1 MPTQRQISVRR
12 APKYVPFLVA
22 GGIVGVVAAAFVSFT
37 VPAPADYTQ
46 ESVFGYFMVLFAAG
60 GVLVGAIVALVL
72 DRLSVRRT
80 QRAVVEEVDD
90 DQPAATAPA
99 ATDDITHAAAEGE
112 PTHDGG
118 AAPSSADGTGVEG
131 DGNHDGTERDGR

>member
-80 QRAVVEEVDD
+80 ERAVVEEVDD
-90 DQPAATAPA
+90 DQPAA
-99 ATDDITHAAAEGE
+99 AEGE

-118 AAPSSADGTGVEG
+118 DAPSSADGTGAEG
-131 DGNHDGTERDGR
+131 DLYRDGTERDGR

>member
-22 GGIVGVVAAAFVSFT
+22 GGIVGVVAAAFVSFM

-80 QRAVVEEVDD
+80 ERAVVEEVDD
-90 DQPAATAPA
+90 DQPAATAAP
-99 ATDDITHAAAEGE
+99 TDDTTHAAAEGE

-118 AAPSSADGTGVEG
+118 DAPSSADGTGAEG
-131 DGNHDGTERDGR
+131 DGSRDGTEREGR

>member
-60 GVLVGAIVALVL
+60 GVLLGAIVALVL

-80 QRAVVEEVDD
+80 ERAVVEEVDE
-90 DQPAATAPA
+90 DQPAAA
-99 ATDDITHAAAEGE
+99 DGE
-112 PTHDGG
+112 PTRDGG
-118 AAPSSADGTGVEG
+118 DAPSSADGTGAEG
-131 DGNHDGTERDGR
+131 DGYRDGTERDGTERDGR

>member
-12 APKYVPFLVA
+12 APKYVPFLLA

-72 DRLSVRRT
+72 DRLSMRRT
-80 QRAVVEEVDD
+80 ERAVVEEVDD
-90 DQPAATAPA
+90 DQPAGTAPA
-99 ATDDITHAAAEGE
+99 PTDETTHASAEGE

-118 AAPSSADGTGVEG
+118 DAPSSADGTGAEG
-131 DGNHDGTERDGR
+131 DGNRDGTGRGAH